1 MYFKPMLADHVVLEQ
16 LKYPVLCSTKLDG
29 IRCINYHGRALS
41 RSLKPIPNTYVQR
54 IFWKYFK
61 DLPLLDGEL
70 IVGQSVD
77 KSCFRNTTSGI
88 MSEEGEPAFT
98 FNVFDVI
105 PTEDNLNQIYSERFN
120 KELREKLKSIP
131 FIKIVE
137 QTIAYN
143 SDDLFKLEKEFVEAG
158 YEGLM
163 IRHDLPY
170 KFGRSSNREGILLKM
185 KRYADSEAIILDS
198 VPLLKNTNE
207 AKRNELGKLDRS
219 NKKEG
224 MVIQELLGALKVKD
238 KTTGVEFQI
247 GSGFTES
254 ERWYLWKNR
263 LTLPGKIVSYKYFPV
278 GQKELPRHPVFLGF
292 RDKRDMS

>member
-41 RSLKPIPNTYVQR
+41 RSLKPIPNSYVQK

-88 MSEEGEPAFT
+88 MSEEGTPNFT

-105 PTEDNLNQIYSERFN
+105 PEEDKLDQIYSERFN
-120 KELREKLKSIP
+120 KELCQKLSSLP
-131 FIKIVE
+131 FIKVVN
-137 QTIAYN
+137 QTVIYN
-143 SDDLFKLEKEFVEAG
+143 SEDLFKLEKQFIESG

-198 VPLLKNTNE
+198 APLLKNTNE

-224 MVIQELLGALKVKD
+224 MVAQELLGTLRVKD
-238 KTTGVEFQI
+238 ITTGVEFQI
-247 GSGFTES
+247 GSGFTED
-254 ERWYLWKNR
+254 ERYHLWKNR
-263 LTLPGKIVSYKYFPV
+263 FNLPGKIITYKYFPV
-278 GQKELPRHPVFLGF
+278 GQKEAPRHPVFLGF
-292 RDKRDMS
+292 RDRKDMS